1 MVAYLHR
8 PAMTQTPFTP
18 PFTTEIETTETG
30 IAGPWR
36 TPHNMLAEQ
45 TYDDHVSIHDDATAQ
60 KMGFKGG
67 AVEGP
72 THFSQTTPLG
82 VRLFGPE
89 FFEKG
94 CLSAHYRSIVYDGEE
109 VQAHAGW
116 PDAGG
121 AMAPL
126 WMVKRD
132 GTETQRGSVSIGDAG
147 VTALYRRLSELAPLG
162 DPVITRDVKVGHRM
176 ARQTVR
182 MEPAQDMGALYPFS
196 LNQKLEKITEPSP
209 WYASGD
215 NPFGRAIVP
224 FEMISVL
231 LQYTSREDRLPTKGP
246 ALGLFADQEIRL
258 IKGPLFV
265 GETYEVEREVVAIT
279 GSKRTESMWVRSD
292 VYHPGGIDLL
302 CSMLLNHAIL
312 KDSYAPYAEERA
324 ALFPA

>member
-1 MVAYLHR
+1 
-8 PAMTQTPFTP
+8 MTQTPFATQ
-18 PFTTEIETTETG
+18 IETTETG

-89 FFEKG
+89 FFETG

-109 VQAHAGW
+109 VRAFADW
-116 PDAGG
+116 PQSG
-121 AMAPL
+121 ASIAPM

-132 GTETQRGSVSIGDAG
+132 GTETQRGTVSIGDAG
-147 VTALYRRLSELAPLG
+147 ATALDRRLSELAALA
-162 DPVITRDVKVGHRM
+162 DPVILRDVSVGMRTG
-176 ARQTVR
+176 RQTVR
-182 MEPAQDMGALYPFS
+182 MDPDQNMGALYPFS
-196 LNQKLEKITEPSP
+196 LNQKLTKITEPSP

-231 LQYTSREDRLPTKGP
+231 LQYTSREDRMPAKGP

-258 IKGPLFV
+258 IHGPLFV

-279 GSKRTESMWVRSD
+279 GSRRTESMWVRSD
-292 VYHPGGIDLL
+292 VFHPGENKIIA
-302 CSMLLNHAIL
+302 SMLLNHAIL

-324 ALFPA
+324 ALYPA

>member
-1 MVAYLHR
+1 
-8 PAMTQTPFTP
+8 MTQTPFDTP
-18 PFTTEIETTETG
+18 IETTEAG

-36 TPHNMLAEQ
+36 TPRNMLAEQ

-60 KMGFKGG
+60 KMGFRGG

-116 PDAGG
+116 PDGGG

-147 VTALYRRLSELAPLG
+147 ATALDRRLSELAPLA
-162 DPVITRDVKVGHRM
+162 DPVITRDVQVGYRTG
-176 ARQTVR
+176 RQTVV
-182 MEPAQDMGALYPFS
+182 MHPDQNMGALYPFS

-231 LQYTSREDRLPTKGP
+231 LQYTSRDDRLPTKGP

-265 GETYEVEREVVAIT
+265 AEAYEVEREVVAIT

-292 VYHPGGIDLL
+292 LYRPGGNDLL

-324 ALFPA
+324 ALYGA

>member
-1 MVAYLHR
+1 MAAYLHR
-8 PAMTQTPFTP
+8 PAMTQTPFA
-18 PFTTEIETTETG
+18 TEIETTETG

-36 TPHNMLAEQ
+36 TPRNMLAEQ

-89 FFEKG
+89 FFEGG

-109 VQAHAGW
+109 VRAFAEWPAAGSSM
-116 PDAGG
+116 A
-121 AMAPL
+121 AM

-132 GTETQRGSVSIGDAG
+132 GTETQRGTVSIGDAG
-147 VTALYRRLSELAPLG
+147 ATALDRRLSELAPLA
-162 DPVITRDVKVGHRM
+162 DPVILRDVHVGYRTG
-176 ARQTVR
+176 RQTVR
-182 MEPAQDMGALYPFS
+182 MAPDQNMGALYPFS
-196 LNQKLEKITEPSP
+196 LNQKLEKITEPSA

-215 NPFGRAIVP
+215 NPFGRAIIP

-231 LQYTSREDRLPTKGP
+231 LQYTSREDRMPSRGP

-279 GSKRTESMWVRSD
+279 GSRRTESMWVRSD
-292 VYHPGGIDLL
+292 VFHPGEKKIIA
-302 CSMLLNHAIL
+302 SMLLNHAIL

-324 ALFPA
+324 ALYPA